1 MTAAR
6 RRWLSRPPPSDSC
19 CRVPGSCHLP
29 QSAQAERQAAVLQA
43 PIDELVLAGGQRDAA
58 LEAAVGNFQAVT
70 GRALI
75 VCRERALT
83 PDHDGP
89 GFEGDLQ
96 FVRRYAG
103 KRDAERELVTR
114 LVEVDGRLP
123 ARRFS
128 RAELEKPALQLLRSS
143 EQLQRFGPH
152 PQPWIAICH
161 AKSLGHSLPGNIPP
175 AQPDPYQMGAPQ
187 EKSNPVPLGRIKAA
201 TVARPACC
209 SATCKRRARRSGQA
223 AACLSPSRA

>member
-161 AKSLGHSLPGNIPP
+161 ANSLGHSL
-175 AQPDPYQMGAPQ
+175 A
-187 EKSNPVPLGRIKAA
+187 GRYPRA
-201 TVARPACC
+201 ARPLSNGG
-209 SATCKRRARRSGQA
+209 SAGEEQ
-223 AACLSPSRA
+223 SRAPR